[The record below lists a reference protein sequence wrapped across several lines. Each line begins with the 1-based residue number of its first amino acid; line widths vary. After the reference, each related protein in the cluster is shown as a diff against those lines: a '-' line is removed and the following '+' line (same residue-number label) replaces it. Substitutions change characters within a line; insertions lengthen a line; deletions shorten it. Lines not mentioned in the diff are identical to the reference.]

1 MATRRTPW
9 QNRQTGKRQRT
20 AAADAQTR
28 RKVTPLSETPPPTHT
43 VVVSSPI
50 GLESLD
56 SAGTAPTS
64 AGTTE
69 SPKTVALS
77 GRVTIGSRAGASM
90 AVSRAPGEIRGEAAK
105 AIGDFSSMAEGYVV
119 PAAAQSMLADIRANV
134 LPRLVEIETALN
146 RLAPVLEQ
154 LEKSEASRH
163 GIGGNKP
170 PLETIE
176 AAPLTLADLR
186 ITLIAD
192 RAMRVQLSPDRP
204 TIDREGLALAWQ
216 VFKNASK
223 GCAALARYMTS
234 RGDKFLT
241 AAIVTAGAGVGTA
254 LLIDPTQFH
263 QDLLNLQTNLE
274 SVVSG
279 LEHFLRAVGVI

>member
-1 MATRRTPW
+1 
-9 QNRQTGKRQRT
+9 
-20 AAADAQTR
+20 
-28 RKVTPLSETPPPTHT
+28 
-43 VVVSSPI
+43 
-50 GLESLD
+50 
-56 SAGTAPTS
+56 
-64 AGTTE
+64 
-69 SPKTVALS
+69 
-77 GRVTIGSRAGASM
+77 
-90 AVSRAPGEIRGEAAK
+90 
-105 AIGDFSSMAEGYVV
+105 MAEGYVV